1 MIKEENKFIK
11 LDVQQL
17 TMKDVTQKDQWNE
30 ESVNEIEIIKVI
42 EKFMNR
48 EDSTFET
55 NIYIYIYILYNFWQA
70 VLNNKIFHF

>member
-55 NIYIYIYILYNFWQA
+55 NIYIYIIQFLAGSFKQ
-70 VLNNKIFHF
+70 

>member
-55 NIYIYIYILYNFWQA
+55 NIYIYIYIYYTISGRQF
-70 VLNNKIFHF
+70 

>member
-55 NIYIYIYILYNFWQA
+55 NIYIYTYIYIYIYIYYTISGRQF
-70 VLNNKIFHF
+70 

>member
-55 NIYIYIYILYNFWQA
+55 NIYIYIYIYIIQFLAGSFKQ
-70 VLNNKIFHF
+70 

>member
-55 NIYIYIYILYNFWQA
+55 NIYIYIYIYIYYTISGRQF
-70 VLNNKIFHF
+70 

>member
-1 MIKEENKFIK
+1 
-11 LDVQQL
+11 
-17 TMKDVTQKDQWNE
+17 MKDVTPKDQWNE

-55 NIYIYIYILYNFWQA
+55 NIYIYIYIIQFLAGSFKQ
-70 VLNNKIFHF
+70 